1 MESFYGILTTGAGG
15 LETGAWVGVAVLLA
29 LIFGYTGA
37 PFTLWSVFV
46 LIGLSGFGVPPVP
59 SIIVSAI
66 FFIFLVPPIRRMLV
80 SRFVMKILAGIM
92 PTISDTE
99 RVALEAG
106 SVGVEG
112 ELFSGRPNFKKLME
126 EPYPNMTPE
135 EKAFLDG
142 PVDRLCEVIDDWEVW
157 EERDI
162 PQAAWDIIK
171 KEKFLGM
178 IIPKKYGGLEFS
190 ALAHSEVIKKLSTR
204 SVPACISVM
213 VPNSLGPAELLI
225 HYGTEEQKQKLL
237 PRLAT
242 GEEIPCFALTEP
254 SAGSDAG
261 SLTSEGILFKGEDG
275 KMYLR
280 LTWNK
285 RWITLAAISTILG
298 LAFRLKDPQNLLGK
312 GPDLGIT
319 CALIPTKTPG
329 VVVGQR
335 HDPLG
340 TPFYNCPT
348 QGKDVVVSVDT
359 IVGGIE
365 GAGKGWLMLMECLAA
380 GRGVSLPAQSAGG
393 TALITRVVSAH
404 ASIRK
409 QFGMPI
415 GMMEGIE
422 EPLARIGGFNYTL
435 EAMRKYTVGA
445 LDKGIKPAVTTAMA
459 KFNATEIGRKVIND
473 GMDIMGGAGISLG
486 PKNLLG
492 HLYIATPIGITVE
505 GANIMTRTLIIFGQG
520 AMRAHPY
527 AYKEVD
533 SIGRKDLVGFDAAFW
548 GHVGHV
554 VRNLCRAVV
563 LSVSRG
569 AFAGSPVGGST
580 AKYYRKL
587 SWASA
592 SFAIMADVAMG
603 TLGGSLKSKQMI
615 TGRFAD
621 ILSWMYMGTSVLRR
635 FEAEGRRKEDLPF
648 VHYAMNHAF
657 YEIQKA
663 FDGIFANLTFPVA
676 DKGAVGVLKKV
687 FLQFPMTFV
696 LKIVV
701 RKWSNLNALAG
712 ENNDQHVHKIATMIL
727 ADTEQRIRHTENV
740 FVPKNTIEQLGK
752 LEETFKVV
760 KRAEA
765 IEKKMRLAVREK
777 VIPKVKG
784 KALTEAALAKGIITK
799 DEYAIVI
806 RADELRTEAIQVDS
820 FTQDEFLGHKSK
832 GMARV
837 ARSGS
842 AGPAASAIK

>member
-1 MESFYGILTTGAGG
+1 MITRGIEVGSLHGMFLESAAGAGLAG
-15 LETGAWVGVAVLLA
+15 LSTGIWATLTALLA
-29 LIFGYTGA
+29 VVLGYTGA
-37 PFTLWSVFV
+37 PFFV
-46 LIGLSGFGVPPVP
+46 WTIAIAIVLVGFGAPPV
-59 SIIVSAI
+59 VLAI
-66 FFIFLVPPIRRMLV
+66 GAVLLVIFNVPPIRRVLV
-80 SRFVMKILAGIM
+80 SGIVMKVLKGIM

-99 RVALEAG
+99 RIALEAG
-106 SVGVEG
+106 TVGAEG
-112 ELFSGRPNFKKLME
+112 ELFSGSPNFKKLMD

-135 EKAFLDG
+135 ELAFLNG
-142 PVDRLCEVIDDWEVW
+142 PVDRLCEAIDDWEVW

-162 PQAAWDIIK
+162 SPAAWDIIK
-171 KEKFLGM
+171 KERFLGM
-178 IIPKKYGGLEFS
+178 IIPKEYGGLGFS
-190 ALAHSEVIKKLSTR
+190 ALAHSEVIKKLSSR
-204 SVPACISVM
+204 SIPACISVM

-225 HYGTEEQKQKLL
+225 HYGTDEQKKKML

-254 SAGSDAG
+254 TAGSDAG
-261 SLTSEGILFKGEDG
+261 SITSEGILFKGEDG
-275 KMYLR
+275 KLYMKLN
-280 LTWNK
+280 WNK

-298 LAFRLKDPQNLLGK
+298 LAFRLRDPQNLLGK
-312 GPDLGIT
+312 GEDLGIT

-329 VVVGQR
+329 VIVGQR

-365 GAGKGWLMLMECLAA
+365 GAGRGWLMLMECLAA

-393 TALITRVVSAH
+393 TALITRVISAH

-415 GMMEGIE
+415 GMMEGVE
-422 EPLARIGGFNYTL
+422 EPVARIAGFNYLL
-435 EAMRKYTVGA
+435 EAMRKYTLGA

-459 KFNATEIGRKVIND
+459 KYNATEIARKTIND
-473 GMDIMGGAGISLG
+473 GMDVIGGAGISLG

-533 SIGRKDLVGFDAAFW
+533 AIGRGDLVAFDAAFW
-548 GHVGHV
+548 GHIGHV
-554 VRNLCRAVV
+554 TKNLFRAIV
-563 LSVSRG
+563 LSWTRG
-569 AFAGSPVGGST
+569 LLAFSPVGGST
-580 AKYYRKL
+580 ARYYRKL

-592 SFAIMADVAMG
+592 TFAIMADIAMG
-603 TLGGSLKSKQMI
+603 SLGGSLKSRQMI

-621 ILSWMYMGTSVLRR
+621 ILSWMYISTSVLRR

-648 VHYAMNHAF
+648 VHYSLNHGL

-663 FDGIFANLTFPVA
+663 FDGIFANLQVPGLSWFF
-676 DKGAVGVLKKV
+676 KY
-687 FLQFPMTFV
+687 
-696 LKIVV
+696 VV
-701 RKWSNLNALAG
+701 RVWSNVNALAG
-712 ENNDQHVHKIATMIL
+712 EADDRHVHKISSLIL
-727 ADTEQRIRHTENV
+727 ADTDLRIRHTEGI

-765 IEKKMRLAVREK
+765 TEKKMRKAVRDRK
-777 VIPKVKG
+777 IPKAKG
-784 KALTEAALAKGIITK
+784 RALTESALAKGLITK
-799 DEYAIVI
+799 EEYQDVL

-820 FTQDEFLGHKSK
+820 FSQDEYVGHKSK
-832 GMARV
+832 GTARI
-837 ARSGS
+837 AKANGGG
-842 AGPAASAIK
+842 AGYANAIK